1 MPRGRAPV
9 TLFLSPVLF
18 YTEGDGNPPRAAMSS
33 QVTIKRSPFILI
45 RTFIAIELAAFL
57 CYFLVTGRGSYKSD
71 IYNQIPLLSGLIPYD
86 VAKLLFLAGVQLFI
100 TVYAFA
106 RWYSESYSVRP
117 GSLSHRWGVFF
128 RKERIV
134 PLDKSMA
141 VTVSSGP
148 LGKRL
153 HYGSI
158 RIEGGPSRAFLTLAA
173 ISQPTAVMGIL
184 ERCIN
189 PQSRGFTQPDV
200 PKLLKAD
207 EHERLEFKSSLRFDH
222 KSGNVN
228 RELERAVMKTVA
240 AFLNTKGGELV
251 IGVSDKREPLGLLR
265 DYQSLQH
272 PSNDGFENHFTQVF
286 NAMIGPEF
294 RHLVKLWFHQL
305 GPHDICIVQVMP
317 SAWPVYLRIDNGEHF
332 FVRTGNITTALKLS
346 EVESYRRSHWPGRGA
361 QNA

>member
-1 MPRGRAPV
+1 
-9 TLFLSPVLF
+9 
-18 YTEGDGNPPRAAMSS
+18 MSN

-45 RTFIAIELAAFL
+45 RTFVVIELAAFL
-57 CYFLVTGRGSYKSD
+57 GYYLVTGHGSYKSEF
-71 IYNQIPLLSGLIPYD
+71 YNQLPLLSSIISYGT
-86 VAKLLFLAGVQLFI
+86 AKLLFLSGVQLFI
-100 TVYAFA
+100 TVYAFV

-141 VTVSSGP
+141 VTLSSGP

-153 HYGSI
+153 RYGSI
-158 RIEGGPSRAFLTLAA
+158 RIEGGLSRASLTLAA

-189 PQSRGFTQPDV
+189 PQSQGFTQPDV
-200 PKLLKAD
+200 SKLLKAD
-207 EHERLEFKSSLRFDH
+207 EHERLEFKTSLRFDH

-228 RELERAVMKTVA
+228 RELERAAMKTVA

-251 IGVSDKREPLGLLR
+251 IGVNDRREPVGIFR
-265 DYQSLQH
+265 DLQTVQR
-272 PSNDGFENHFTQVF
+272 PDSDGFENHFTQVF
-286 NAMIGPEF
+286 NSMIGPEF
-294 RHLVKLWFHQL
+294 RHLVKLWFHEHRNVPL
-305 GPHDICIVQVMP
+305 CIIQVMP
-317 SAWPVYLRIDNGEHF
+317 SAWPVYLRIDDGEHF

-361 QNA
+361 QGA

>member
-1 MPRGRAPV
+1 
-9 TLFLSPVLF
+9 
-18 YTEGDGNPPRAAMSS
+18 MSS

-45 RTFIAIELAAFL
+45 RTLIAIELAAFL

-71 IYNQIPLLSGLIPYD
+71 LYNQIPLLSSLISYD
-86 VAKLLFLAGVQLFI
+86 TAKLLFLAGAQLFI

-117 GSLSHRWGVFF
+117 GALSHRWGVFF
-128 RKERIV
+128 KKERVV

-158 RIEGGPSRAFLTLAA
+158 RVEGGPSCASLTLATIPWPA
-173 ISQPTAVMGIL
+173 EIMGIL

-189 PQSRGFTQPDV
+189 PQSRGFTAPDV
-200 PKLLKAD
+200 PKLLKAE
-207 EHERLEFKSSLRFDH
+207 EHERLEFKTSLRFDH
-222 KSGNVN
+222 RSGNVN
-228 RELERAVMKTVA
+228 RELERAAMKTVA

-251 IGVSDKREPLGLLR
+251 IGVNDRREPVGILR
-265 DYQSLQH
+265 DLQTVQR
-272 PSNDGFENHFTQVF
+272 PDNDGFENHFTQVF
-286 NAMIGPEF
+286 NSMIGPEF
-294 RHLVKLWFHQL
+294 RHLVKLWFHEHGNVPL
-305 GPHDICIVQVMP
+305 CVIQVMP
-317 SAWPVYLRIDNGEHF
+317 SAWPVYLKIDDGEHF

-346 EVESYRRSHWPGRGA
+346 EVESYRRSHWPNRGA
-361 QNA
+361 Q